1 MSDLMREMLNL
12 NQVDRRI
19 VRGKLRL
26 QELSREVAAQEKKV
40 EEAREEARTIE
51 QSIKERAFAADRLNL
66 EIRSAESEV
75 GDQEKKIK
83 IIKNQREFRIVSD
96 RIKDLKIRVDESEAA
111 VLSGMEE
118 LDKLRERMAASHN
131 RIGEEDLKLTTIR
144 QKAKEEADVLKARH
158 AELLAERQVA
168 VKKVEA
174 EDASAYQAYDMALKR
189 TKGDPLAEM
198 SMDGICQSCFR
209 RQNSNVLNMVHIGKD
224 VKNCRCQG
232 CGRIMYVKPE
242 ARKAE
247 EQKPEA

>member
-40 EEAREEARTIE
+40 EEAREEARRVE
-51 QSIKERAFAADRLNL
+51 QAIKERAFAADRLNL
-66 EIRSAESEV
+66 EIRAAESET
-75 GDQEKKIK
+75 GEQEKKIK
-83 IIKNQREFRIVSD
+83 SIKNQREFRIVSD
-96 RIKDLKIRVDESEAA
+96 RIKDLKIRMDENESA

-118 LDKLRERMAASHN
+118 LDRLRERMTACHT
-131 RIGEEDLKLTTIR
+131 RIGEEELKLTSIR

-158 AELLAERQVA
+158 NELLEERQGA
-168 VKKVEA
+168 VKRVEA
-174 EDASAYQAYDMALKR
+174 LDTSAYAAYDLSLKR
-189 TKGDPLAEM
+189 TKGDPIAEM

-209 RQNSNVLNMVHIGKD
+209 RQNSNVMNMVHIGKD

-232 CGRIMYVKPE
+232 CGRILYIKPGAE
-242 ARKAE
+242 KAE
-247 EQKPEA
+247 E